1 MSAVVKTV
9 TPFTIEEVLLE
20 ALSAIGAEPE
30 IITAN
35 SHAYQQRSVL
45 HIGDIVTNRSDY
57 NGRQAFR
64 FVQDKWVLIHDSDE
78 LSATT
83 TSKLGDRKYTPVT
96 QFLAKLSDAYNLAY
110 QQHLLQVEE
119 QARAK
124 LEAERKA
131 RVEAIRQNAIA
142 KAQAQGYAV
151 KETRNSQ
158 GQIQLVLTRI
168 V

>member
-1 MSAVVKTV
+1 MSAVIKTA
-9 TPFTIEEVLLE
+9 TPFTIEKVLFE
-20 ALSAIGAEPE
+20 ALSSIGAEPE
-30 IITAN
+30 IIIAKSKT
-35 SHAYQQRSVL
+35 HQQKSLL

-64 FVQDKWVLIHDSDE
+64 FAQDKWVLIHDSEE
-78 LSATT
+78 LSATI

-96 QFLAKLSDAYNLAY
+96 QFLAQLSDAYNLAY
-110 QQHLLQVEE
+110 QKHLRQVAE
-119 QARAK
+119 QERAK

-131 RVEAIRQNAIA
+131 RVEATRQQAIA

-158 GQIQLVLTRI
+158 GQIQLVLTRM

>member
-1 MSAVVKTV
+1 MSAVIKTA
-9 TPFTIEEVLLE
+9 TPFTIEKVLLE

-30 IITAN
+30 IITAY
-35 SHAYQQRSVL
+35 SSAHQQRSVL

-64 FVQDKWVLIHDSDE
+64 FAQDKWVLIHDSEE
-78 LSATT
+78 LSATI
-83 TSKLGDRKYTPVT
+83 TSKLGNRKYTPVT

-110 QQHLLQVEE
+110 QQHLLQLEE
-119 QARAK
+119 QERAK

-131 RVEAIRQNAIA
+131 RVEATRKQAIA
-142 KAQAQGYAV
+142 KAHVQGYAV
-151 KETRNSQ
+151 KETRNGQ
-158 GQIQLVLTRI
+158 GQIQLVLTRM